1 MGALLWVKVPSRVDH
16 NERSE
21 AQLHEGDR
29 VWGGSVERSCG
40 PMNKNRIEG
49 GADQG
54 ERARNR
60 EALVAAPKLAEIL
73 VKIKPT
79 SLLLTLATQ
88 VQRTVDLEAPDRTR
102 LLLHAFRKRGVV
114 ELAQRVDVASEV
126 EAIIRIG
133 IARTVSIICRLPLWA
148 PASLRRTR
156 SIAAGSI
163 QSLKGAPLR
172 KALGLRASTGT

>member
-1 MGALLWVKVPSRVDH
+1 MTRISPRSAGTRRTSQHLLNGEGSPPVRRRVFGAPSMDALLWVKVPSRVDH

-88 VQRTVDLEAPDRTR
+88 VQRTVD
-102 LLLHAFRKRGVV
+102 
-114 ELAQRVDVASEV
+114 
-126 EAIIRIG
+126 
-133 IARTVSIICRLPLWA
+133 
-148 PASLRRTR
+148 
-156 SIAAGSI
+156 
-163 QSLKGAPLR
+163 
-172 KALGLRASTGT
+172 